1 MTFFIMPAT
10 QKLKLFYTNMSILYP
25 SVVGFPPGLGRSP
38 CSGGRDVLPF
48 PPESL
53 CRSFAVPTG
62 QAHRSA
68 REVGGR
74 CCRCPRCLPGTRR
87 PQERK
92 GAARGPERLCCEH
105 RRRRRPPAFPP
116 SGWADAAAWLVVAPR
131 THTRSPRGSRAARPA
146 GHASSPPGARPL
158 GRRSGPSPQT
168 LGLVHT
174 PEALLQIGSPWKQP
188 GGPPFSWPAPPPP
201 SPCSLDRSD
210 PSLGFPHSADATSQ
224 PRFWEQPCDT
234 RESPTHLPP
243 TAALPKEDS

>member
-1 MTFFIMPAT
+1 
-10 QKLKLFYTNMSILYP
+10 MSILYP

-38 CSGGRDVLPF
+38 CSRGRDVLPF

-68 REVGGR
+68 REEGGGGV
-74 CCRCPRCLPGTRR
+74 LPVSKVPARYPPTS
-87 PQERK
+87 
-92 GAARGPERLCCEH
+92 GAQRSRARGPERLCCEH
-105 RRRRRPPAFPP
+105 RRRRPPAFPP
-116 SGWADAAAWLVVAPR
+116 LGWADAAAWLVVAPR
-131 THTRSPRGSRAARPA
+131 THTRSPRGPRAARPA
-146 GHASSPPGARPL
+146 GRASSPPGSAAGARPL
-158 GRRSGPSPQT
+158 GRRSGPSPQA